1 MGPFRERLASLNLAE
16 KMRMA
21 VTAVMMMMMM
31 MMVLLLDLTV
41 GKLAREV
48 GHLKFN
54 ARLVCLKLLLVG
66 T

>member
-21 VTAVMMMMMM
+21 VTAVMMMMM

>member
-21 VTAVMMMMMM
+21 VTAVMMMM